1 MLPGTR
7 RHASQVELLDYLTD
21 STWFDFLGL
30 IGKPAMCPVRQQ
42 QLLNEAKSVRELAKT
57 FDVHIATVYWLSA
70 AVALSRL
77 SVPLLPKPYVHTLT
91 CQMETRVPCLTRR
104 PDTRRG
110 KLCSRGRRPV
120 RLHGESA
127 VTAPGR
133 R

>member
-77 SVPLLPKPYVHTLT
+77 SVPLLPKPCSHVD
-91 CQMETRVPCLTRR
+91 VPNGNQSAL
-104 PDTRRG
+104 PDAPSRHPTG
-110 KLCSRGRRPV
+110 KALFARATARTPSR
-120 RLHGESA
+120 
-127 VTAPGR
+127 
-133 R
+133 